1 MQIKHIVSSFVLL
14 VFACSLNAQE
24 TEVEAVRPVMSII
37 KAGVGGVSVRDT
49 YLTPQLYSGENLSVQ
64 YERWHAWKHPRWVS
78 QQTIAV
84 RYGMPEDQG
93 KHSEEWVGRLSYR
106 YAAHY
111 RWEHLL
117 WQPLTLMVGPFTGVE
132 AGFDYNLKLASGNN
146 PATAKVVANVGVSAA
161 ALCHYQLRRQPCVV
175 MFQMQVPMLGYAL
188 QPEYGAS
195 YYESFYLQTSGNNH
209 HFTSWHNRQ
218 DLDVNLSTD
227 MALSAIPFMR
237 NNGNS
242 LRLGVEYHIETMD
255 INEVVTRYS
264 TFEFVVGLVFQHMKY
279 NRNRSN
285 ILRSEIHEAY

>member
-1 MQIKHIVSSFVLL
+1 MQIKHNILSVILL
-14 VFACSLNAQE
+14 AFAFSLSAQDA
-24 TEVEAVRPVMSII
+24 EVEVVRPVMSVI
-37 KAGVGGVSVRDT
+37 KAGIGGVSVRDT
-49 YLTPQLYSGENLSVQ
+49 YLTPQLYSGVNWSVQ
-64 YERWHAWKHPRWVS
+64 YERWHVWKQPQWVS
-78 QQTIAV
+78 QQVIIV

-111 RWEHLL
+111 RWDHI
-117 WQPLTLMVGPFTGVE
+117 WKQPLTVMVGPFTGVE
-132 AGFDYNLKLASGNN
+132 AGFDYNLKLAAGNN
-146 PATAKVVANVGVSAA
+146 PATAKVAANMGVSAA
-161 ALCHYQLRRQPCVV
+161 AFWHYQLRRQPSVV
-175 MFQMQVPMLGYAL
+175 MLQVQVPMLGYAL

-195 YYESFYLQTSGNNH
+195 YYESFYLQTSANNH

-218 DLDVNLSTD
+218 DFDVNLSTD
-227 MALSAIPFMR
+227 IALSAIPFMV

-264 TFEFVVGLVFQHMKY
+264 TVEFVVGLVFQHMKY
-279 NRNRSN
+279 NRNRSK

>member
-1 MQIKHIVSSFVLL
+1 MQIKHNILSVILL
-14 VFACSLNAQE
+14 AFAFSLSAQDA
-24 TEVEAVRPVMSII
+24 EVEVIRPVMSVIQ
-37 KAGVGGVSVRDT
+37 AGIGGVSVRDT
-49 YLTPQLYSGENLSVQ
+49 YLTPQLYSGVNWSVK

-78 QQTIAV
+78 QQTITA

-93 KHSEEWVGRLSYR
+93 KHSEEWVGRFAYR
-106 YAAHY
+106 YATHY

-117 WQPLTLMVGPFTGVE
+117 WHPLTLMLGPFAGVE

-146 PATAKVVANVGVSAA
+146 PATAKVAANVGVSAA
-161 ALCHYQLRRQPCVV
+161 ALWHYSLRKQPCVV
-175 MFQMQVPMLGYAL
+175 MLQLQAPLSGYAL

-195 YYESFYLQTSGNNH
+195 YYESFYLQTSENNH
-209 HFTSWHNRQ
+209 HFTSLHNRQ
-218 DLDVNLSTD
+218 DLDVNFFTD
-227 MALSAIPFMR
+227 LALSAIPFLR
-237 NNGNS
+237 NNGNR
-242 LRLGVEYHIETMD
+242 LRLGMDFHIETMD